1 MAADQQE
8 AGGDVSEAIESPPR
22 RYERVRADIPVRI
35 STIEPDLDPL
45 TGRTYFRAS
54 QERSA
59 NLSRG
64 GVFVHTHEL
73 LDPGRRVLVELSL
86 PDGGQVEAIGRVA
99 WTQRAMRSSSSAG
112 LGCGVGIEFLGGAA
126 EELRALEDFVER
138 GARGKIDH

>member
-1 MAADQQE
+1 
-8 AGGDVSEAIESPPR
+8 VSEASSHR
-22 RYERVRADIPVRI
+22 RRFDRVRADIPVRI
-35 STIEPDLDPL
+35 STIEPDRDPL

-54 QERSA
+54 QERCA

-99 WTQRAMRSSSSAG
+99 WTQYALRSASAKDE
-112 LGCGVGIEFLGGAA
+112 LDCGVGIEFLGGAA
-126 EELRALEDFVER
+126 EELHALEEFVKR
-138 GARGKIDH
+138 GPHEARDH

>member
-1 MAADQQE
+1 MSGISDSHR
-8 AGGDVSEAIESPPR
+8 GKS
-22 RYERVRADIPVRI
+22 ERVRADIPVRI
-35 STIEPDLDPL
+35 STLEPDLDPL

-86 PDGGQVEAIGRVA
+86 PDGGHVEAIGRVA
-99 WTQRAMRSSSSAG
+99 WTQYTMRSSTSSNG
-112 LGCGVGIEFLGGAA
+112 LDCGVGIEFLGGAA
-126 EELRALEDFVER
+126 EQISALEEFLKR
-138 GARGKIDH
+138 GADDAIDH

>member
-1 MAADQQE
+1 
-8 AGGDVSEAIESPPR
+8 VSEVSSHR
-22 RYERVRADIPVRI
+22 RRFERVSADIPVRI

-45 TGRTYFRAS
+45 TGRRYFRAS
-54 QERSA
+54 QERCA

-99 WTQRAMRSSSSAG
+99 WTQYTMRNGSSKG
-112 LGCGVGIEFLGGAA
+112 LDCGVGIEFLGGVTEQLSALD
-126 EELRALEDFVER
+126 EFLRR
-138 GARGKIDH
+138 GAHGEIDH

>member
-1 MAADQQE
+1 
-8 AGGDVSEAIESPPR
+8 VSQVSDSTR
-22 RYERVRADIPVRI
+22 RRFARVRADIPVRI

-54 QERSA
+54 QERCA

-64 GVFVHTHEL
+64 GVFVATHEL

-86 PDGGQVEAIGRVA
+86 PDGEQVEAIGRVA
-99 WTQRAMRSSSSAG
+99 WTQYAMRKESAAND

-126 EELRALEDFVER
+126 EQLSALEAFVQR
-138 GARGKIDH
+138 GADEDRDH